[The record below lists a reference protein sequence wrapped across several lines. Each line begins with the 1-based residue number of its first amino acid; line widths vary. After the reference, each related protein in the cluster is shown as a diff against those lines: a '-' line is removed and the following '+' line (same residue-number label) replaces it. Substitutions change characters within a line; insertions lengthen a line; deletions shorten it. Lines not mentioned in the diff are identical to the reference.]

1 MDLSEQSLSYA
12 LHALESD
19 PNLSVNAA
27 AKAYNVP
34 RTTLRRRRT
43 GGTNRQISHE
53 QEQRLSPPQEEFLA
67 DWILEQD
74 SQGYPPSHT
83 RAREMATRVLRSNG
97 DTRRLGKDWIQKFIR
112 RNPRV
117 ASVIGRRIDASRIDG
132 TSQEALQDF
141 YTLFKATE
149 TRYHILVDNI
159 WNMDEHGIALGVC
172 TNTRVLSSSKK
183 KRSYQKSPQNREWVS
198 IIETINRNGKVIKP
212 LLISKGK
219 RASNYLV

>member
-1 MDLSEQSLSYA
+1 
-12 LHALESD
+12 
-19 PNLSVNAA
+19 
-27 AKAYNVP
+27 
-34 RTTLRRRRT
+34 
-43 GGTNRQISHE
+43 
-53 QEQRLSPPQEEFLA
+53 
-67 DWILEQD
+67 
-74 SQGYPPSHT
+74 
-83 RAREMATRVLRSNG
+83 MAIRVLRSNG

-159 WNMDEHGIALGVC
+159 WNMDEHGTALGVC

-198 IIETINRNGKVIKP
+198 IIETINPNGKVIKP
-212 LLISKGK
+212 LLHRLYLRQSQRQSSQSYRQK
-219 RASNYLV
+219 RLQRQCYKHLYNHVIRMAIITPL